1 MTESSKQNL
10 AFFHVKSDTRPRNPH
25 RDPACMPRGGNYAG
39 VRGIMFLL
47 RWLIS
52 STKVGLRRLLG
63 LLNHGKPYS
72 TPPGTQATRAVD
84 HTVDEISTA
93 TKLHCNR
100 DKVRSS
106 MHFWFVFAY
115 YFLNPPAQ
123 LNVISLPRPS
133 APTTSPRFVNPIPK
147 SPA

>member
-1 MTESSKQNL
+1 
-10 AFFHVKSDTRPRNPH
+10 
-25 RDPACMPRGGNYAG
+25 MPWGGNYAG
-39 VRGIMFLL
+39 VGGIMLLL

-63 LLNHGKPYS
+63 LLNHGNPIPLH
-72 TPPGTQATRAVD
+72 TGTQATRAVD

-106 MHFWFVFAY
+106 MHFWFVFA
-115 YFLNPPAQ
+115 
-123 LNVISLPRPS
+123 
-133 APTTSPRFVNPIPK
+133 
-147 SPA
+147 